1 MRIATWNINGLKA
14 RREYL
19 ELWLQER
26 KPDIVGLQELK
37 MREEDF
43 PHEFFNKLGYQALV
57 YGQKSWNGVAILTKR
72 DAVLKS
78 KGLAGQEDFGA
89 RLITAQVA
97 DVEFTTCYC
106 PNGKDIDH
114 QDYRA
119 KLNWFDSFISNL
131 QVETA
136 ANQIV
141 CGDFNIVNDPID
153 SWRGESANDDIFHTA
168 DERNKMRQIF
178 KTGLIDL
185 FREQNPDEQTFT
197 WWDYRGGAFHR
208 KQGLRI
214 DLILGTEAI
223 LKRTRKFVIDRDYR
237 KKQKDLTASDH
248 APVYIDIE

>member
-1 MRIATWNINGLKA
+1 M
-14 RREYL
+14 
-19 ELWLQER
+19 
-26 KPDIVGLQELK
+26 
-37 MREEDF
+37 
-43 PHEFFNKLGYQALV
+43 
-57 YGQKSWNGVAILTKR
+57 
-72 DAVLKS
+72 
-78 KGLAGQEDFGA
+78 
-89 RLITAQVA
+89 
-97 DVEFTTCYC
+97 EFTTCYC

-131 QVETA
+131 QVDTA

-141 CGDFNIVNDPID
+141 CGDFNIVSDPID
-153 SWRGESANDDIFHTA
+153 SWRGESANDDIFHTV
-168 DERNKMRQIF
+168 DERNKMTQIL
-178 KTGLIDL
+178 KSGLIDL
-185 FREQNPDEQTFT
+185 FREQSPEEQAFT